1 MNRKTT
7 AAVTILVVAVCL
19 CSSILTSLQNRVA
32 FPQELKDWY
41 TQHSET
47 VHTTDWLEANGFA
60 YSAVLSTEFPD
71 ACFCQI
77 PTTGGNTHI
86 TVFRASDNTA
96 PLRFQAKSDLFRLSK
111 GDEFTYQFTIGTKT
125 ADYVWINIYADTKE
139 QANDAVNDVIT
150 FLKNTV

>member
-1 MNRKTT
+1 MNKKTK
-7 AAVTILVVAVCL
+7 AVVALLIAALFL
-19 CSSILTSLQNRVA
+19 CGNVWSYRQAHPT
-32 FPQELKDWY
+32 FPQELKEWY
-41 TQHSET
+41 TQNSET

-71 ACFCQI
+71 AYFCQI

-86 TVFRASDNTA
+86 TVFGASDNTA